1 MLSGSLDWGET
12 GAGGKDRLLRG
23 GCQPRIPQSI
33 RLRPGGGESW
43 LNSRLSPCP
52 DLLSLGGQGRPLKK
66 LTSGNRMH
74 AVQNP
79 FTCAAQEYNDGF
91 AHREHALR

>member
-1 MLSGSLDWGET
+1 MKWVLWVRTGYLEEDVSQEYHRASGLGLGD
-12 GAGGKDRLLRG
+12 
-23 GCQPRIPQSI
+23 
-33 RLRPGGGESW
+33 
-43 LNSRLSPCP
+43 SRLSPCP